1 MAKTKYYIS
10 SSVSPSLNISV
21 LPVAVPSNKFI
32 EVGEDIFRTFEIQ
45 KLISN
50 RVLTFKTEKVTE
62 IRKSVAKEEK
72 E

>member
-1 MAKTKYYIS
+1 MAKLRYFLS
-10 SSVSPSLNISV
+10 SKVAPGLK
-21 LPVAVPSNKFI
+21 LPDIPEEVPSDGFI
-32 EVGEDIFRTFEIQ
+32 EIGEEMFRSYNIQ

-62 IRKSVAKEEK
+62 RKKAVTKEK